1 MINGDL
7 KTAISAAKSSIFNGA
22 FYFPDQSGNSEEWGS
37 DCLLGEI
44 MVFRGALP
52 DVKRQRIEGYLSH
65 KWGLAN
71 QLPTDHYYSDE
82 KNIPESDLFFEVDG
96 NGTIRSLTKHD
107 YEMESNLSVIVR
119 ATDASGHFFDKN
131 LSIEIGNIN
140 EDIDTDGIEDHADL
154 DMDGDGLSNLDELK
168 FNSDPKDASDP
179 LGENVKL
186 LPSLS
191 FQLRENSPKEQSSEN
206 LKERSIS

>member
-1 MINGDL
+1 MVHQSKAKSEAGCLLILDGRTFLWSIIDFVGTSEQSNGNRLSTPLSFDVPFVICMYNSLSEERRGIWINGDL

-22 FYFPDQSGNSEEWGS
+22 FYFPDQSGSSEEWGS

-96 NGTIRSLTKHD
+96 NGTIRSSQS
-107 YEMESNLSVIVR
+107 MIVKWNPIYQSLFGQQTR
-119 ATDASGHFFDKN
+119 AGNSDKN
-131 LSIEIGNIN
+131 LSIEIR
-140 EDIDTDGIEDHADL
+140 H
-154 DMDGDGLSNLDELK
+154 
-168 FNSDPKDASDP
+168 
-179 LGENVKL
+179 
-186 LPSLS
+186 
-191 FQLRENSPKEQSSEN
+191 
-206 LKERSIS
+206 